1 MSYGTGWKADDVIV
15 KGDLEVDRY
24 SSAKPLP
31 SKCVEMGE
39 FLGGRTL
46 NALPV
51 LDQSQTS
58 TCVSQSVTE
67 VIYARLAQVGDNP
80 VIIDTQKAYAMA
92 QRWEQNRRRKK
103 SPLVDGG
110 LHPVDM
116 VLMLSKWGVNT
127 IAAPYAPRDLDAH
140 VLDDVWVADYQRAAT
155 HAVNGWRRI
164 ADDLEPAEI
173 VEAAKQYL
181 AAGFPGFDGA
191 DLDAG
196 FMNYSGGVWTR
207 DPNAKSR
214 GLHATAIVG
223 YDDDRQAFLRV
234 NSWSSGWGDRGF
246 YWQSYATYGDSLF
259 VADRYFLDATHT

>member
-1 MSYGTGWKADDVIV
+1 MGHKPDDVIV
-15 KGDLEVDRY
+15 KGDLEHDRY
-24 SSAKPLP
+24 GAAKPLP
-31 SKCVEMGE
+31 PKCVEMAE
-39 FLGGRTL
+39 FLGGRTP
-46 NALPV
+46 NSLPV
-51 LDQSQTS
+51 LDQSSTS
-58 TCVSQSVTE
+58 SCCVQSATE
-67 VIYARLAQVGDNP
+67 VIYARLAQVGETP
-80 VIIDTQKAYAMA
+80 VIIDTQKAYVMA

-116 VLMLSKWGVNT
+116 VSMLSKWGVNT
-127 IAAPYAPRDLDAH
+127 ISSPYAPRDLEAH
-140 VLDDVWVADYQRAAT
+140 ILDDVWVADYQRAAT

-173 VEAAKQYL
+173 VETAKQYL

-191 DLDAG
+191 DLDDG
-196 FMNYSGGVWTR
+196 FMNYDGGVWTR

-223 YDDDRQAFLRV
+223 YDDHQQAFLRA
-234 NSWSSGWGDRGF
+234 NSWSSGWGNHGF
-246 YWQSYATYGDSLF
+246 YWQSYETYSSIY